1 MHTDSAALV
10 NSARV
15 GEVLKD
21 AKASFLL
28 KGLESP
34 ESDAEW
40 LMMSLLHC
48 ARSELFTN
56 SDLTLSAEQVI
67 IFNDYVERRISGEPP
82 QYIVGEAEF
91 FGRTFLVN
99 PNVLIPRPE
108 TEILINEAIAA
119 AGEPRHPGILDIGT
133 GSGNI
138 AITLAKEIPHAAVKG
153 IDISA
158 EALAVAEENKNRHH
172 CNNLAF
178 AQLDILK
185 AHPEES
191 YDIIVSNPPYIPMH
205 EMDGLMTDV
214 KDFEPTFALTDESD
228 GLTYYK
234 RITAIAQELLTPGGW
249 VIAEVGGGEHSNK
262 VMDIFRSHAFQQCE
276 LSKDYNG
283 VLRVLKAQFCG

>member
-48 ARSELFTN
+48 ARSELFTH

-91 FGRTFLVN
+91 FGRTFLN
-99 PNVLIPRPE
+99 SLKR
-108 TEILINEAIAA
+108 
-119 AGEPRHPGILDIGT
+119 
-133 GSGNI
+133 
-138 AITLAKEIPHAAVKG
+138 
-153 IDISA
+153 A
-158 EALAVAEENKNRHH
+158 E
-172 CNNLAF
+172 
-178 AQLDILK
+178 
-185 AHPEES
+185 
-191 YDIIVSNPPYIPMH
+191 
-205 EMDGLMTDV
+205 G
-214 KDFEPTFALTDESD
+214 
-228 GLTYYK
+228 
-234 RITAIAQELLTPGGW
+234 
-249 VIAEVGGGEHSNK
+249 
-262 VMDIFRSHAFQQCE
+262 
-276 LSKDYNG
+276 
-283 VLRVLKAQFCG
+283 